1 VISRTVS
8 CMGLAFL
15 LAATLA
21 MPAAGHHSFAP
32 YEPTHQIK
40 LTGTVTKFTW
50 QNPHVY
56 IELEGAEDGDDVQRW
71 LIECANPGILN
82 RVGWRF
88 NMIQEGDEIEA
99 IVAPLRDGRPGALLK
114 QVTLADGNTYT
125 NGGPAGPALID

>member
-1 VISRTVS
+1 VFRPIVFRVVFA
-8 CMGLAFL
+8 GL
-15 LAATLA
+15 LASLFAG
-21 MPAAGHHSFAP
+21 PAGSHHSFAP

-40 LTGTVTKFTW
+40 MTGTVAKFTW

-56 IELEGAEDGDDVQRW
+56 IELDAAAEGQEHRRW

-82 RVGWRF
+82 RIGWRF
-88 NMIQEGDEIEA
+88 NMISEGDEITV

-114 QVTLADGNTYT
+114 QVTLADGSVYG

>member
-1 VISRTVS
+1 MNHRVIFRTAGAV
-8 CMGLAFL
+8 
-15 LAATLA
+15 AALVT
-21 MPAAGHHSFAP
+21 MSAAGHHSFAP

-40 LTGTVTKFTW
+40 LSGTVAKFTW

-56 IELEGAEDGDDVQRW
+56 IELDGAEAEGEIRRW

-88 NMIQEGDEIEA
+88 NMISAGDEITV

-114 QVTLADGNTYT
+114 QVTLGDGSTYS